1 MTGKII
7 KAELGIIKK
16 EGSSTKLDPRME
28 PLTLEKKF
36 HTIHTKTFSVT
47 GALVFVHQNSPPDP
61 LDSNQS
67 ITNGNGLKLDKIDL
81 PPEENNSPRS
91 NSGPSSS
98 YDAKTVI
105 LPGAVSDKRKLFEI
119 RPHNNGDKTQ
129 SPIRWPTSKDAKTYP
144 PPIYHNKLPV
154 DSSPLTID
162 SGSRSGVAGLVEDE
176 SLTRFSTES
185 FHTSLG
191 KKTSW
196 PTPNVTYI
204 QNRDNTFTEAVQ
216 AQSDLFQQPRSDP
229 LTLPP
234 PPPPPPQSPPPSSR
248 TQPPPSLRS
257 PSPLPPPRTS
267 SPELPSKEP
276 KSPPALKPGQA
287 TKTPAPSSTEHQL
300 VQSPRQTLGSPP
312 PLSPPPPRSR
322 QALVVRGLTQEPK
335 SSPTPSSDQASPPL
349 NSSSSDQLKPRQRG
363 KLGATSSPQ
372 NQNPLNFFLDPTPIK
387 IYSALTCGLACGA
400 LAAIS
405 VPAAPVVAGI
415 AGIAAGGVV
424 GYAIAEKISRDMEK
438 KRNENN
444 ATRL

>member
-1 MTGKII
+1 MTGKSI
-7 KAELGIIKK
+7 KAELGMQ
-16 EGSSTKLDPRME
+16 ENNSYTELPPGME
-28 PLTLEKKF
+28 PWTLEEKL
-36 HTIHTKTFSVT
+36 HTINTKTFSVT
-47 GALVFVHQNSPPDP
+47 GALVFVHHNPFDP

-67 ITNGNGLKLDKIDL
+67 ITTDNDSTLGKKDL
-81 PPEENNSPRS
+81 THQKNNSPRS
-91 NSGPSSS
+91 NSGSSS
-98 YDAKTVI
+98 SNDANTVI
-105 LPGAVSDKRKLFEI
+105 PLGAVSLIRRSFEPDK
-119 RPHNNGDKTQ
+119 PNNDSKPKT
-129 SPIRWPTSKDAKTYP
+129 IRWPTPKDAKTYP

-312 PLSPPPPRSR
+312 PSSPPPPPRSR
-322 QALVVRGLTQEPK
+322 QALVVRVLTQEPE
-335 SSPTPSSDQASPPL
+335 SPPTPSSDQASPPL